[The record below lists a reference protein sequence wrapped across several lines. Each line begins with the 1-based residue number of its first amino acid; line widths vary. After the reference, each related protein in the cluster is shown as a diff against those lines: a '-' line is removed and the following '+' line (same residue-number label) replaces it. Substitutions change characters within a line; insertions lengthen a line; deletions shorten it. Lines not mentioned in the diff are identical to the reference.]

1 MALFICVVIGGIAGL
16 IAAYLMK
23 EERYGMFADVA
34 IGVIG
39 GLIGG
44 GLFGDISVMAAGLFG
59 AIVASLI
66 GAALL
71 IGAFQAAKRN
81 GLFAN

>member
-1 MALFICVVIGGIAGL
+1 MALFLSILIGGIAGL
-16 IAAYLMK
+16 IAGFAMK
-23 EERYGMFADVA
+23 EGRYGMFADVA

-44 GLFGDISVMAAGLFG
+44 GLFGDISVVAAGLFG
-59 AIVASLI
+59 AIAAAVI
-66 GAALL
+66 GAAIL
-71 IGAFQAAKRN
+71 IAAFQAAKRN